1 MLELILEMSI
11 MLVGMLVLKL
21 LTQEILSVFS
31 KPRKFQNLKTNFRR
45 YPVMVKTK
53 MAGEKF
59 MIQSMQATG

>member
-45 YPVMVKTK
+45 
-53 MAGEKF
+53 
-59 MIQSMQATG
+59 